1 MPRVNR
7 RQQNR
12 LNPEFTSVEDYYKKT
27 VTIPFLDHLIADI
40 TSRFN
45 VHSKQAASLKKNLP
59 SKIDEN
65 SLLTDLQEAI

>member
-40 TSRFN
+40 TPRFN
-45 VHSKQAASLKKNLP
+45 AHSKQAASLEKFCYQKLM
-59 SKIDEN
+59 KIL
-65 SLLTDLQEAI
+65 S